1 MEEVR
6 LTGKRIL
13 VTGGLGFIGAHLV
26 KRLLN
31 EGAKVSIIEIQNSQT
46 WRLEAQLKNISIYEV
61 DITDSKKLEICIKDI
76 CPEIVFHLAA
86 YGVNSAQN
94 EYIKAANINIL
105 GMINILNSLKDTD
118 CKKFINMGSCAEY
131 GDRKDLM
138 KEDMYPEPVSIY
150 GSSKASATIIAHQI
164 ARENNIDIIT
174 LRPFG
179 IFGEGEERHKIFCH
193 IILSILEDKEV
204 RLTSG
209 EQLRDYCYIE
219 NIIDGLVMS
228 AKSNLKSN
236 IFNIANGS
244 LFPLKYYVDLI
255 FKNIKTDRVPLYG
268 TVKYRKNEM
277 WSPGADISKIHT
289 QLGWSPRINLEDGIV
304 KTIRWYEE
312 NKDMW
317 IKFLR

>member
-1 MEEVR
+1 MEEVS
-6 LTGKRIL
+6 LTGNRIL
-13 VTGGLGFIGAHLV
+13 VTGGLGFIGSHLV
-26 KRLLN
+26 KRLLT
-31 EGAKVSIIEIQNSQT
+31 EGADVSIIGRQGTQT
-46 WRLEAQLKNISIYEV
+46 WRLEEELKDVSLYEA
-61 DITDSKKLEICIKDI
+61 DITDSTQVEICIKNI

-86 YGVNSAQN
+86 YGVNSAQK

-105 GMINILNSLKDTD
+105 GMINILNSLKDAC

-138 KEDMYPEPVSIY
+138 KEDMYPQPVSIY

-164 ARENNIDIIT
+164 AKENNIDIVT

-193 IILSILEDKEV
+193 IILSILEDREV
-204 RLTSG
+204 NLTSG

-219 NIIDGLVMS
+219 NIIDALVMS

-255 FKNIKTDRVPLYG
+255 FKHMKTDRVPLYG
-268 TVKYRKNEM
+268 TVEYRKNEM
-277 WSPGADISKIHT
+277 WSPTPDINKIQT
-289 QLGWSPRINLEDGIV
+289 ELGWNPRISLEDGIV
-304 KTIRWYEE
+304 KTIKWYEE
-312 NKDMW
+312 NRDKW
-317 IKFLR
+317 IKYLK

>member
-1 MEEVR
+1 MKEVS
-6 LTGKRIL
+6 LTNKKIL
-13 VTGGLGFIGAHLV
+13 VTGGYGFIGAHLV

-31 EGAKVSIIEIQNSQT
+31 EGAEVSVIGRQGTQT
-46 WRLEAQLKNISIYEV
+46 WRLEEELKNISIYDV
-61 DITDSKKLEICIKDI
+61 DITDSSRVEICIKDI

-86 YGVNSAQN
+86 YGVNSAQK

-105 GMINILNSLKDTD
+105 GTINILNSLKDTC
-118 CKKFINMGSCAEY
+118 CKRFINMGSCAEY

-138 KEDMYPEPVSIY
+138 KEDMNPEPVSIY
-150 GSSKASATIIAHQI
+150 GSSKACATIIAHQI

-179 IFGEGEERHKIFCH
+179 IFGRGEERHKIFCH

-204 RLTSG
+204 RLTSC

-228 AKSNLKSN
+228 AKSKLKCN
-236 IFNIANGS
+236 IFNIADGN

-255 FKNIKTDRVPLYG
+255 FKHMKTNRIPLYG
-268 TVKYRKNEM
+268 
-277 WSPGADISKIHT
+277 AIA
-289 QLGWSPRINLEDGIV
+289 
-304 KTIRWYEE
+304 
-312 NKDMW
+312 
-317 IKFLR
+317 

>member
-1 MEEVR
+1 MEKVS
-6 LTGKRIL
+6 LTGKKIL

-31 EGAKVSIIEIQNSQT
+31 EGAEVSIIGRPGSQT
-46 WRLEAQLKNISIYEV
+46 WRLKEQLKDISIYEV
-61 DITDSKKLEICIKDI
+61 DITDSKKVEICIKDI

-86 YGVNSAQN
+86 YGVNSAQK

-105 GMINILNSLKDTD
+105 GMINILNSLKNGC

-131 GDRKDLM
+131 GDRKDLI
-138 KEDMYPEPVSIY
+138 KEDMCLDPVSIY

-164 ARENNIDIIT
+164 AKENNINIIT

-179 IFGEGEERHKIFCH
+179 IFGEGEDSHKIFCH
-193 IILSILEDKEV
+193 IILSILENKEV
-204 RLTSG
+204 RLTSC

-219 NIIDGLVMS
+219 NIIDGLFMC
-228 AKSNLKSN
+228 AKSNLKNN
-236 IFNIANGS
+236 IFNIASGS
-244 LFPLKYYVDLI
+244 LYPLKYYVNLI

-268 TVKYRKNEM
+268 KIEYRKNEM
-277 WSPGADISKIHT
+277 WSPAADITKIHT
-289 QLGWSPRINLEDGIV
+289 ELGWSPRISLEDGII
-304 KTIRWYEE
+304 KTIKWYEE

-317 IKFLR
+317 IKYL